1 MLRAGRPSA
10 QDDRRAAYGVRARSG
25 TPSTTAGDSGAAAAP
40 HRSRRSEGRAM
51 GPTLH
56 ERAEHA
62 LAVLAAVR
70 GDVADRD
77 ASGAAAG

>member
-1 MLRAGRPSA
+1 
-10 QDDRRAAYGVRARSG
+10 
-25 TPSTTAGDSGAAAAP
+25 
-40 HRSRRSEGRAM
+40 M